1 MKLPLYA
8 CTSNQK
14 EKDGHRKE
22 DDRTEQEIAYD
33 PGDDGQCD
41 QADEVHNG
49 VRQGRPSR
57 NRYGCRARRSSRPR
71 ALRCSRASCSERDR
85 TARSY
90 WDTGSSC
97 LIRRHGSQPE
107 KTLAEGRQFDPAPD
121 HHSRINA

>member
-22 DDRTEQEIAYD
+22 DDRTEQEIADD
-33 PGDDGQCD
+33 PSDDRQCD

-57 NRYGCRARRSSRPR
+57 
-71 ALRCSRASCSERDR
+71 
-85 TARSY
+85 
-90 WDTGSSC
+90 
-97 LIRRHGSQPE
+97 IRLQGEE
-107 KTLAEGRQFDPAPD
+107 KQSPGGTVFAGLL
-121 HHSRINA
+121 

>member
-57 NRYGCRARRSSRPR
+57 
-71 ALRCSRASCSERDR
+71 
-85 TARSY
+85 
-90 WDTGSSC
+90 
-97 LIRRHGSQPE
+97 IRLQGEEKQSPE
-107 KTLAEGRQFDPAPD
+107 GVTVFAGLL
-121 HHSRINA
+121 